1 MSRPETMTDT
11 GTSDAVAVRRP
22 LHRRLRLSGVLLILG
37 LLVEGATLFALD
49 RPVGFLTFAGAGGL
63 LVAAGIALYLW
74 AIVSQA

>member
-1 MSRPETMTDT
+1 MSHPDATSGTGGGNAVTVRPID
-11 GTSDAVAVRRP
+11 
-22 LHRRLRLSGVLLILG
+22 RRLRLSGMLLMLG

>member
-1 MSRPETMTDT
+1 MSHPETASDT
-11 GTSDAVAVRRP
+11 GTGDAVAVRP